1 MKIKNSG
8 IVNQDI
14 KVSENK
20 RRVYDQ
26 LDNNPI
32 PGNTKHVDDINL
44 ISDVINDPFSAYLS
58 MFETNALYNELT
70 KTYSVD
76 IDLTSRVQNKK
87 LR

>member
-1 MKIKNSG
+1 MQTRKFIWHFFLA
-8 IVNQDI
+8 IVFSI
-14 KVSENK
+14 
-20 RRVYDQ
+20 
-26 LDNNPI
+26 
-32 PGNTKHVDDINL
+32 TA